1 MTRQRGCHEAGGRG
15 DANTRL
21 LFVTRPIGCSGLC
34 RAPRPITER
43 AHFFNTNGFTAFPRR
58 AESRLRVVKPCA
70 SHADGLAL
78 VNIHSSTKQITM
90 TLQPVCTLIVFPGI
104 TNNLYGDPTCIKF
117 CRQQPCL
124 ASSPFRS
131 PLLLSAAIN
140 PQRRTKVQ
148 RLRALLRTRRRTQPP
163 GKKLPIRA
171 A

>member
-1 MTRQRGCHEAGGRG
+1 VVVETR
-15 DANTRL
+15 TP
-21 LFVTRPIGCSGLC
+21 LFAFHSPADRMLGALPSPALNN
-34 RAPRPITER
+34 RARS
-43 AHFFNTNGFTAFPRR
+43 FFWTNGFTAFPRR
-58 AESRLRVVKPCA
+58 AGSRSRVVKPCA

-78 VNIHSSTKQITM
+78 VNIHSSTEQITM